1 MPTIDQLKRSI
12 RASTPDPVAYGDKLD
27 LLCVILDK
35 APSFLITQGDYVLS
49 DDEYRVWLGSVERLE
64 QGEPLAYVLGR
75 QGFWGR
81 EFVVNR
87 HTLIPRPD
95 SERLIEAVLDFV
107 KIKGLTAPRILDL
120 GTGSGCL
127 AITLAKELP
136 SSQVVAVDFCANA
149 LQVATQNGKHLQADN
164 CQFIQSDW
172 FDDVAGVFDVIISN
186 PPYIAPDDEHLPSLR
201 AEPVTAL
208 VADELGLADIRHIS
222 THAPRFLLD
231 GGWLLFEHG
240 YDQGVAVRTI
250 LRDLGYQNIIT
261 EQDYAGHDRVTL
273 GQYKTEREA

>member
-12 RASTPDPVAYGDKLD
+12 RASTPDPVAYGDKLE
-27 LLCVILDK
+27 LLCAILDK
-35 APSFLITQGDYVLS
+35 APSFLITQGDDVLS
-49 DDEYRVWLGSVERLE
+49 DDEYRAWLDSVERLDR
-64 QGEPLAYVLGR
+64 GEPLAYVLGR

-81 EFVVNR
+81 EFMVNR

-95 SERLIEAVLDFV
+95 SERLIETVLDFV
-107 KIKGLTAPRILDL
+107 KVKGLTAPRILDL

-127 AITLAKELP
+127 AVTLAKELP
-136 SSQVVAVDFCANA
+136 SSQVMAVDFCANA

-172 FDDVAGVFDVIISN
+172 FDKVVGVFDVIVSN

-208 VADELGLADIRHIS
+208 VADELGLADIRRIV
-222 THAPRFLLD
+222 AGAGRFLAS
-231 GGWLLFEHG
+231 GGLLAVEHG
-240 YDQGVAVRTI
+240 YDQGQAVAKIFTQCGFSDVQTI
-250 LRDLGYQNIIT
+250 K
-261 EQDYAGHDRVTL
+261 DYGNNDRLTL
-273 GQYKTEREA
+273 GVYHAN

>member
-12 RASTPDPVAYGDKLD
+12 RANTPDPVAYGDKLE
-27 LLCVILDK
+27 LLCAILDK
-35 APSFLITQGDYVLS
+35 APSFLITQGDDVLS
-49 DDEYRVWLGSVERLE
+49 DDEYRAWLDSVERLDR
-64 QGEPLAYVLGR
+64 GEPLAYVLGR

-81 EFVVNR
+81 EFMVNR

-95 SERLIEAVLDFV
+95 SERLIETVLDFV
-107 KIKGLTAPRILDL
+107 KVKGLTAPRILDL

-127 AITLAKELP
+127 AVTLAKELP
-136 SSQVVAVDFCANA
+136 SSQVMAVDFCANA

-208 VADELGLADIRHIS
+208 VADELGLADIRRIV
-222 THAPRFLLD
+222 AGAGRFLAS
-231 GGWLLFEHG
+231 GGLLAVEHG
-240 YDQGVAVRTI
+240 YDQGQAVAKIFTQCGFSDVQTI
-250 LRDLGYQNIIT
+250 K
-261 EQDYAGHDRVTL
+261 DYGNNDRLTL
-273 GQYKTEREA
+273 GVYHAN

>member
-12 RASTPDPVAYGDKLD
+12 RASTPDPVAYGDKLE
-27 LLCVILDK
+27 LLCTILDK
-35 APSFLITQGDYVLS
+35 APSFLITQSDYVLS
-49 DDEYRVWLGSVERLE
+49 DDEYQVWLGSVERLE

-95 SERLIEAVLDFV
+95 SERLIETVLDFV
-107 KIKGLTAPRILDL
+107 KVKGLTAPRILDL

-136 SSQVVAVDFCANA
+136 GSQVMAVDFCADA
-149 LQVATQNGKHLQADN
+149 LQVATQNGKHLQANN

-172 FDDVAGVFDVIISN
+172 FDKVAGVFDVIISN

-208 VADELGLADIRHIS
+208 VADELGLADIRHIV
-222 THAPRFLLD
+222 AGAGRFLVS
-231 GGWLLFEHG
+231 GGLLAVEHG
-240 YDQGVAVRTI
+240 YDQGQAVAKIFTQCGFSDVQTVK
-250 LRDLGYQNIIT
+250 
-261 EQDYAGHDRVTL
+261 DYGNNDRLTL
-273 GQYKTEREA
+273 GVYHAN

>member
-1 MPTIDQLKRSI
+1 MPTIEQLKRSI
-12 RASTPDPVAYGDKLD
+12 RASTPDPVAYGDKRD
-27 LLCVILDK
+27 LLCAILDK
-35 APSFLITQGDYVLS
+35 APSFLITQGDYEVS
-49 DDEYRVWLGSVERLE
+49 DDEYRAWLDSVERLE

-95 SERLIEAVLDFV
+95 SERLIETVLDFV
-107 KIKGLTAPRILDL
+107 KVKGLTAPRILDL

-136 SSQVVAVDFCANA
+136 SSQVMAVDFCADA

-172 FDDVAGVFDVIISN
+172 FDKVAGVFDVIISN
-186 PPYIAPDDEHLPSLR
+186 PPYIAPDDEHLPSLC

-208 VADELGLADIRHIS
+208 VADELGLADIRHIV
-222 THAPRFLLD
+222 AGAGRFLVS
-231 GGWLLFEHG
+231 GGLLAVEHG
-240 YDQGVAVRTI
+240 YDQGQVVAKIFTQCGFSDVQTVK
-250 LRDLGYQNIIT
+250 
-261 EQDYAGHDRVTL
+261 DYGNNDRLTL
-273 GQYKTEREA
+273 GVYHAN

>member
-12 RASTPDPVAYGDKLD
+12 RANTPDPVAYGDKLE
-27 LLCVILDK
+27 LLCAILDK
-35 APSFLITQGDYVLS
+35 APSFLITQGDDVLS
-49 DDEYRVWLGSVERLE
+49 DDEYRAWLDSVERLDR
-64 QGEPLAYVLGR
+64 GEPLAYVLGR

-81 EFVVNR
+81 EFMVNR

-95 SERLIEAVLDFV
+95 SERLIETVLDFV
-107 KIKGLTAPRILDL
+107 KVKGLTAPRILDL

-127 AITLAKELP
+127 AVTLAKELP
-136 SSQVVAVDFCANA
+136 SSQVMAVDFCANA

-172 FDDVAGVFDVIISN
+172 FDKVVGVFDVIVSN

-208 VADELGLADIRHIS
+208 VADELGLADIRRIV
-222 THAPRFLLD
+222 AGAGRFLAS
-231 GGWLLFEHG
+231 GGLLAVEHG
-240 YDQGVAVRTI
+240 YDQGQAVAKIFTQCGFSDVQTI
-250 LRDLGYQNIIT
+250 K
-261 EQDYAGHDRVTL
+261 DYGNNDRLTL
-273 GQYKTEREA
+273 GVYHAN

>member
-12 RASTPDPVAYGDKLD
+12 RANTPDPVAYGDKLD
-27 LLCVILDK
+27 LLCAILDK

-49 DDEYRVWLGSVERLE
+49 DDEYRAWLDSVERLE

-95 SERLIEAVLDFV
+95 SERLIETVLDFV
-107 KIKGLTAPRILDL
+107 KVQGLTAPRILDL

-127 AITLAKELP
+127 AVTLAKELP
-136 SSQVVAVDFCANA
+136 SSQVMAVDFCADA
-149 LQVATQNGKHLQADN
+149 LQVATQNGKHLQANN
-164 CQFIQSDW
+164 CQFIQSNW
-172 FDDVAGVFDVIISN
+172 FDDVVGVFDVIISN
-186 PPYIAPDDEHLPSLR
+186 PPYIAPDDEHLPSLS

-208 VADELGLADIRHIS
+208 VADEFGLADIRHIV
-222 THAPRFLLD
+222 AGAGRFLVS
-231 GGWLLFEHG
+231 GGLLAVEHG
-240 YDQGVAVRTI
+240 YDQGQAVARIFTQCGFSDVQTI
-250 LRDLGYQNIIT
+250 K
-261 EQDYAGHDRVTL
+261 DYGNNDRLTL
-273 GQYKTEREA
+273 GVYHAN

>member
-12 RASTPDPVAYGDKLD
+12 RASTPDPVAYGDKLE
-27 LLCVILDK
+27 LLCAILDK

-49 DDEYRVWLGSVERLE
+49 DDEYWAWLDSVERLE

-95 SERLIEAVLDFV
+95 SERLIETVLDFV
-107 KIKGLTAPRILDL
+107 KVKGLTAPRILDL

-127 AITLAKELP
+127 AVTLAKELP

-208 VADELGLADIRHIS
+208 VADELGLADIRHIV
-222 THAPRFLLD
+222 AGAGRFLVS
-231 GGWLLFEHG
+231 GGLLAVEHG
-240 YDQGVAVRTI
+240 YDQGQAVAKIFTQCGFSDVQTI
-250 LRDLGYQNIIT
+250 K
-261 EQDYAGHDRVTL
+261 DYGNNDRLTL
-273 GQYKTEREA
+273 GVCNAN